1 MYIQAESSEEVIK
14 FEELGLIDLILRGD
28 DDFKGVPENVR
39 SNPESMAEA
48 IENNVRKKIVEEN
61 PVNPI
66 YYDQMSVLLN
76 EIIELRR
83 KNAIAYKEYLEKIR
97 DLTRKVAQPA
107 GQNDYP
113 EGINTPGKQAL
124 FDNFGK
130 DIELTQK
137 IDKAIQS
144 NKLAAWVGNKVKE
157 KVLLKGLSQELGVND
172 KIALKAYLTLAQK
185 HQEYH

>member
-1 MYIQAESSEEVIK
+1 
-14 FEELGLIDLILRGD
+14 
-28 DDFKGVPENVR
+28 
-39 SNPESMAEA
+39 
-48 IENNVRKKIVEEN
+48 
-61 PVNPI
+61 
-66 YYDQMSVLLN
+66 MSVLHN

-107 GQNDYP
+107 GRNDYP

-144 NKLAAWVGNKVKE
+144 NKLAAWVGDDAKE
-157 KVLLKGLSQELGVND
+157 KILLRGLSRELGIND
-172 KIALKAYLTLAQK
+172 KNVLIAYLTLAQK